1 MKTLLLA
8 SVLLVW
14 TMRASSVDPEK
25 IKVFK
30 EKDGIR
36 LECPKKEPMELFR
49 SNGNV
54 ILDGK
59 LQFNDDNTG
68 EYTCK
73 GKDKLEIS
81 MYVKFRTCKNCIEL
95 DPAAA
100 AGMAIGNLVATVMI
114 GVAVY
119 HIASQSRGTRAT
131 VQQASDRRALI
142 PNESKNE
149 SHYQKLNVGTR
160 SNDTY
165 SYARTG

>member
-14 TMRASSVDPEK
+14 TMRVSSDDLEK

-36 LECPKKEPMELFR
+36 LECPTKEPMDLF
-49 SNGNV
+49 NGLLSFN
-54 ILDGK
+54 GK
-59 LQFNDDNTG
+59 LQYKDKNTG

-73 GKDKLEIS
+73 SKINNENTYHI
-81 MYVKFRTCKNCIEL
+81 YVKFRTCKNCIQL

-119 HIASQSRGTRAT
+119 HIASQSRRTPAT

-142 PNESKNE
+142 PNESNNE
-149 SHYQKLNVGTR
+149 SHYQKLNDRTR
-160 SNDTY
+160 SNDLY

>member
-14 TMRASSVDPEK
+14 TMRASSEEK
-25 IKVFK
+25 ITVIK
-30 EKDGIR
+30 EKNGIR
-36 LECPKKEPMELFR
+36 LECPKSDNLY
-49 SNGNV
+49 SGSVLHNG
-54 ILDGK
+54 ILEYTDEK
-59 LQFNDDNTG
+59 TG
-68 EYTCK
+68 EYVCK
-73 GKDKLEIS
+73 NNEYDPTIK
-81 MYVKFRTCKNCIEL
+81 MYVKFRTCKNCIQL

-119 HIASQSRGTRAT
+119 HIASQSRRTPAT

-142 PNESKNE
+142 PNESNNE
-149 SHYQKLNVGTR
+149 SHYQKLNDRTR
-160 SNDTY
+160 SNDLY